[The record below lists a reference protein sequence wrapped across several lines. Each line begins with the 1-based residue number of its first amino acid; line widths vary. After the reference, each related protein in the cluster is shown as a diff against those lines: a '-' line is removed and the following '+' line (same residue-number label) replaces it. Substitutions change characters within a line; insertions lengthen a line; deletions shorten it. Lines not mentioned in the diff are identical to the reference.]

1 MERYVRRIITHA
13 QRGFYTHVATLRKG
27 DFGIDVLD
35 FMRSDGSVIYNMRV
49 IFDHERTNRVFIA
62 GDLGEA
68 VIYPTCPATLKGMAD
83 CFTRRDEEGEIEVN
97 PWYFLEKVA
106 ESSDRYEWSY
116 ENFREDFDRRV
127 KEYGLILPE
136 DFYEDFIDS
145 WCPDI
150 SIDSRE
156 GVIASD
162 RAKSALADIDR
173 DYQEWLYD
181 CGKRVSPRVIMWL
194 VALRLAWEAVEK
206 NERRQQ

>member
-1 MERYVRRIITHA
+1 MENYVRQIISLA
-13 QRGFYTHVATLRKG
+13 QNQFDTHVATLRKG
-27 DFGIDVLD
+27 NFGIDVLD
-35 FMRSDGSVIYNMRV
+35 FMRSDGSVFYSLRV

-68 VIYPTCPATLKGMAD
+68 VIYPTCPATLKGMAN
-83 CFTRRDEEGEIEVN
+83 CFTRCKEEGEIEVN

-106 ESSDRYEWSY
+106 VSSDRYEWSY

-156 GVIASD
+156 GVNASE